1 MKKGK
6 NFMFGLMKIKDLAQE
21 LKTPEST
28 IRTWKRRGDIPLS
41 CFKEIGGTV
50 FVKVEEFKKWLEKGS

>member
-1 MKKGK
+1 MKEC
-6 NFMFGLMKIKDLAQE
+6 NNLMIGLMKIKDLAQE

-50 FVKVEEFKKWLEKGS
+50 FVKVEKFREWLDKDT

>member
-1 MKKGK
+1 ML
-6 NFMFGLMKIKDLAQE
+6 GLMKIKDLAHE

-28 IRTWKRRGDIPLS
+28 LRTWKRRGDIPLS

-50 FVKVEEFKKWLEKGS
+50 FVRVEKFKEWLENDSWGGK